1 MSNDLFKP
9 HKTGSGQKQDPPQEP
24 AAPGMSGE
32 LLEKIASLLK
42 GIETMNGKIADNYDV
57 LDEMKEDLIKL
68 RDQLRNIT
76 APEAQLDEESRNFL
90 LSAPDSITAEV
101 EKRLSEKLEK
111 FSVRL
116 DDVLKDA
123 ESSVKKAAD
132 GGTSKVT
139 NAVNSAKGE
148 ISGFKEWCERWLWY
162 FIGAIIWAILASG
175 MAVWQCSSASS
186 ERQEAEY
193 VIDSLR
199 LNSDVYNDFINHKE
213 TVGKY
218 FQEWLKL
225 NMKDYSQRIHRRDSL
240 QKELR
245 KN

>member
-9 HKTGSGQKQDPPQEP
+9 HKTGSGQKQDPPQEH
-24 AAPGMSGE
+24 AAPGMSVE

-57 LDEMKEDLIKL
+57 IDEMREGLINL
-68 RDQLRNIT
+68 RDQLLNIT
-76 APEAQLDEESRNFL
+76 APEARLDEESKDLL
-90 LSAPDSITAEV
+90 LSAPDSIIEEI

-111 FSVRL
+111 FSERL

-139 NAVNSAKGE
+139 NAVDSAKRE

-175 MAVWQCSSASS
+175 MAVWQCSSAISARS
-186 ERQEAEY
+186 DVEY
-193 VIDSLR
+193 ELDSLR
-199 LNSDVYNDFINHKE
+199 LNSDVYHDFINHSE
-213 TVGKY
+213 VTGRA
-218 FQEWLKL
+218 FDSWLQL
-225 NMKDYSQRIHRRDSL
+225 NVNDYKSRIHHRDSL
-240 QKELR
+240 K
-245 KN
+245 KAK